1 MFEKEGQNSK
11 EHYMRRVLHGA
22 DGGAAAAD
30 GGGGCSG
37 SS

>member
-1 MFEKEGQNSK
+1 MVEKEGQNSK
-11 EHYMRRVLHGA
+11 EHYMRRVLHDA
-22 DGGAAAAD
+22 DGAD